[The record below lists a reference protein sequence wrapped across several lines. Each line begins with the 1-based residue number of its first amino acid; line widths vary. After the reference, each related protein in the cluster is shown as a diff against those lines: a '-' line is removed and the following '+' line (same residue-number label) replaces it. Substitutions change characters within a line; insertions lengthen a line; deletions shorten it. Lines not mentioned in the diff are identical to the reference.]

1 MLASSR
7 PTLIKHNK
15 VLMKGMTI
23 NQYWVSFVHCHF
35 FHISY
40 ICKVCVDD
48 TKPAT
53 IMKAILE
60 PLLTIL
66 QNH

>member
-1 MLASSR
+1 
-7 PTLIKHNK
+7 
-15 VLMKGMTI
+15 MKGMTI